1 MSYFNLFKS
10 FQDSRYFLRLA
21 YHIPTMFGVCFWDL
35 IRYSRNK
42 QKWTASRWT
51 RGRRL
56 VPSPTAPFLAFF
68 FLRRPKHGQQSQ
80 VTIFGRLGSFG
91 GSYPYRACLL
101 KTHPV
106 PTYTGP

>member
-1 MSYFNLFKS
+1 MSCFNLFKS
-10 FQDSRYFLRLA
+10 FQDSRYFLVQWLELLQSKC
-21 YHIPTMFGVCFWDL
+21 I
-35 IRYSRNK
+35 K
-42 QKWTASRWT
+42 QNYALLEAVRSRWT